1 MNYEQVK
8 DKLLSKGIFVLDKR
22 IPAKEIMYLVNCGY
36 KVLFAFWNHKMG
48 SQLKGEYYTIV
59 LDTIVLEDV
68 DEEELHNVCKNI
80 SYVPK
85 VIIRY
90 AKQSGIKY
98 NGLVDEHCL
107 NPNFN
112 ALSIV
117 IVLKNSIN
125 SSSENSLIYSSI
137 SSKYSFC
144 ASLIVFFIFPSSKS
158 IKYKF

>member
-48 SQLKGEYYTIV
+48 SQLKGEYYTTE
-59 LDTIVLEDV
+59 LNTTVLEDV
-68 DEEELHNVCKNI
+68 DEEELHNVCKNV

-90 AKQSGIKY
+90 AKQHGIK
-98 NGLVDEHCL
+98 
-107 NPNFN
+107 
-112 ALSIV
+112 
-117 IVLKNSIN
+117 
-125 SSSENSLIYSSI
+125 
-137 SSKYSFC
+137 
-144 ASLIVFFIFPSSKS
+144 
-158 IKYKF
+158 